1 MASSANIFTLFGVGL
16 RKSCQ
21 IALSRAVQSV
31 QMIEGFSDDEMAETL
46 GCERGT
52 VRNVRE
58 QNTLLEFDKI
68 VRLLGRYPE
77 HCEEIRQLWLNLPRE
92 PETTAEKRKRLIR
105 ELAAMEDD
113 E

>member
-1 MASSANIFTLFGVGL
+1 MATAANVLALFGVGL

-21 IALSRAVQSV
+21 IALSRAVQNV
-31 QMIEGFSDDEMAETL
+31 QLVEGFSDDDMAEVL

-68 VRLLGRYPE
+68 VRLMGRYPDQ
-77 HCEEIRQLWLNLPRE
+77 CEEIRQLWLNLPGD
-92 PETTAEKRKRLIR
+92 PETPAEKRRRLIR
-105 ELAAMEDD
+105 ELAALED

>member
-1 MASSANIFTLFGVGL
+1 MASAANVLALFGVGL

-21 IALSRAVQSV
+21 IALSRAVQQV
-31 QMIEGFSDDEMAETL
+31 QLVKGFSDDEMAEAL

-68 VRLLGRYPE
+68 VRLLGKYPDQ
-77 HCEEIRQLWLNLPRE
+77 CEEVRQLWLNLPHD
-92 PETTAEKRKRLIR
+92 PETIPERRRRLIR
-105 ELAAMEDD
+105 ELAALED
-113 E
+113 EA